1 MTCLPESSPTHF
13 ERIRITID
21 TNTVAL
27 SGDEPM
33 TEVARVLQYLADV
46 AEQDGFLGWMEI
58 PDSNGS
64 ICGELQVQTIEDE
77 A

>member
-1 MTCLPESSPTHF
+1 MTCAPASTPTHF
-13 ERIRITID
+13 ERIRITIH

-33 TEVARVLQYLADV
+33 TEVARVLRYLADV

-58 PDSNGS
+58 PDSNRS
-64 ICGELQVQTIEDE
+64 ICGELHVQTIEDE

>member
-1 MTCLPESSPTHF
+1 MDPDTF

-27 SGDEPM
+27 SGDETM
-33 TEVARVLQYLADV
+33 TEVAKVLRYLADI
-46 AEQDGFLGWMEI
+46 AEQDGFLSWMEI

-64 ICGELQVQTIEDE
+64 ICGEFQVQTIEED
-77 A
+77 